1 MAEQQASGRPA
12 GRDHEGL
19 SNSGG
24 PTPAALSAE
33 LDDLLAA
40 ADHEL
45 GQLYPGDRIGR
56 QPVHTCYV
64 PADAYGPDLPA
75 QWGAAALAELER
87 SAPDEAAFGTAMGL
101 DPRLATEVRMR
112 VLAKLG
118 AEPIEDL
125 RLDFEDGYRDRGD
138 AAEVTDARVAAAR
151 LAAAAVAGRRPQ
163 FSGLRCKSLERG
175 TRGRAVATLD
185 AFLAELLAHGP
196 LPPGFVVTLPKVT
209 SAAQVQAMAVLCE
222 RLEQRH
228 GLKDGQLMFEVQVE
242 TPQIVLGPDGTATV
256 ARCVH
261 AAAGRLT
268 GLHYGTYDYS
278 ASLGIAAQFQSMEHP
293 AADYARSV
301 FQVAA
306 GGTGVRLSDGSSN
319 VLPVGSPDEV
329 RAAWQLHCRLI
340 SRSLARGFYQGWD
353 LHPGQLA
360 SRYAATYGF
369 YRTGLAAALGRLEFV
384 ARRTLGGVLEEPAT
398 ARALAGY
405 LIRGLDC
412 GAVSEPEVVSGCGLG
427 RAQLDQ
433 LRLTGTGLTGTGL
446 TGTGLTGT
454 GH

>member
-242 TPQIVLGPDGTATV
+242 TPQIVLG
-256 ARCVH
+256 
-261 AAAGRLT
+261 
-268 GLHYGTYDYS
+268 
-278 ASLGIAAQFQSMEHP
+278 IAAQFQSMEHP